1 MNVMKLVSLLRGKV
15 LALALVSVAVV
26 GGATAVFAATATGQN
41 IVHTIT
47 GSEHAGKTLDV
58 NNHANNS
65 QANSGKDNN
74 NGNKN
79 NCPGLPD
86 AQQLATKFSLSTSS
100 AGNDIQ
106 AICSLHQGTF
116 KGTTSNGTSVN
127 SSRVFGYGEIDMLLT
142 YAQFLAGQD
151 KTNAGWKLTTD
162 NVASFLAEA
171 VANCGST
178 PLNTCLKTNSP
189 NFQPG
194 SDHANG
200 SWSHDGNGNSNGGGK
215 PTSTPT
221 PHH

>member
-1 MNVMKLVSLLRGKV
+1 MKLGSLLRGKL
-15 LALALVSVAVV
+15 LAFALVSVAVV
-26 GGATAVFAATATGQN
+26 GGATAVFAATPTGQN
-41 IVHTIT
+41 MVHTIT
-47 GSEHAGKTLDV
+47 GSTHAGNTLDL
-58 NNHANNS
+58 NNHDNNSSHANN
-65 QANSGKDNN
+65 GKDNN

-86 AQQLATKFSLSTSS
+86 AQQLATQFSLSTSS
-100 AGNDIQ
+100 DSNDIQ

-116 KGTTSNGTSVN
+116 KGTTPNGTSVN

-142 YAQFLAGQD
+142 YAQFLATQD
-151 KTNAGWKLTTD
+151 KTNAGGKLTSD

-178 PLNTCLKTNSP
+178 PLNTCLKTNIP

-194 SDHANG
+194 NDHGNG
-200 SWSHDGNGNSNGGGK
+200 NGNHDGNGNGTGGGK

>member
-26 GGATAVFAATATGQN
+26 GGATAVFAATPTGQN

-58 NNHANNS
+58 NNHDNNS
-65 QANSGKDNN
+65 
-74 NGNKN
+74 GNKS

-100 AGNDIQ
+100 TGNDIQ
-106 AICSLHQGTF
+106 AICSLQQGTF

-142 YAQFLAGQD
+142 YAQFLATQD
-151 KTNAGWKLTTD
+151 KTNAGGKLTSD
-162 NVASFLAEA
+162 NVASFLAQA
-171 VANCGST
+171 VTSCGST
-178 PLNTCLKTNSP
+178 PLNTCLKTNIP

-194 SDHANG
+194 NGHANG
-200 SWSHDGNGNSNGGGK
+200 SGSNNGNGNNNDGGK